1 MSHQKSSMNL
11 RSSKRSSRNLRA
23 IIIMS
28 TNTWRTRRFICS
40 PSPWSSLSA
49 IAASII
55 AARDTDRHYHPY
67 RTIDHERDMLHKLK
81 LDISAQNRHP
91 PADLDLTGPGRS
103 DIEKSP
109 KNVNSKYHILFACKR
124 TEL

>member
-1 MSHQKSSMNL
+1 
-11 RSSKRSSRNLRA
+11 
-23 IIIMS
+23 
-28 TNTWRTRRFICS
+28 
-40 PSPWSSLSA
+40 
-49 IAASII
+49 
-55 AARDTDRHYHPY
+55 
-67 RTIDHERDMLHKLK
+67 MLHKLK

-124 TEL
+124 TELRRNVTSALKEKMNDEESRPHLVAARRHRKGIAMKGGGSPHCIKKENFDATKGVPSLC